1 MNNTGDPNVQENER
15 KVFFVGGNSSC
26 RVHICQHYD
35 IYKERCKAGNIPEN
49 HHTIP
54 QHIYWKMKVDKKGT
68 AVQSTLDGVLEKL
81 AYMKLYTH
89 EGVTHAV
96 AQFVACDDQVCE
108 VVMLCIEI
116 DSLQPGSCTY

>member
-1 MNNTGDPNVQENER
+1 M
-15 KVFFVGGNSSC
+15 
-26 RVHICQHYD
+26 
-35 IYKERCKAGNIPEN
+35 
-49 HHTIP
+49 
-54 QHIYWKMKVDKKGT
+54 
-68 AVQSTLDGVLEKL
+68 TLDGVLEKL

-96 AQFVACDDQVCE
+96 VQFVACDDQVYE